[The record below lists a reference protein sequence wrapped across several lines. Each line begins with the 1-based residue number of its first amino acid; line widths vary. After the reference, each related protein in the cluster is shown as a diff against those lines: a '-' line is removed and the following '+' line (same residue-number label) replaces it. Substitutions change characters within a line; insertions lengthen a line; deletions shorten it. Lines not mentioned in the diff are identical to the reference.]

1 MLANLIM
8 LVLAYGMLV
17 VPILW
22 LTRPI
27 RMVNPY

>member
-8 LVLAYGMLV
+8 LALAYAMLV
-17 VPILW
+17 LPIFW

-27 RMVNPY
+27 RMVCPY

>member
-1 MLANLIM
+1 MLINFAM

-17 VPILW
+17 APIFW

-27 RMVNPY
+27 RMVNPF

>member
-1 MLANLIM
+1 MLANLVM
-8 LVLAYGMLV
+8 LALAYGMLV